1 MKIYVI
7 GIGLIGGSMALELKE
22 LFQKCHIVGLDQND
36 AHLEEALALGI
47 IDEKGS
53 LETLAEADRVILSIP
68 VKESLRLLP
77 TLLDQLNDNALL
89 WDVGSTKELLCKEVE
104 NHPKRNQYLAAHPI
118 AGTEFSGPKAAHL

>member
-53 LETLAEADRVILSIP
+53 PE
-68 VKESLRLLP
+68 RL
-77 TLLDQLNDNALL
+77 
-89 WDVGSTKELLCKEVE
+89 
-104 NHPKRNQYLAAHPI
+104 
-118 AGTEFSGPKAAHL
+118 